1 MSAEQAKGLV
11 QKVSQDAD
19 FRAQLEGASLEER
32 RALLAENG
40 FGDIKMKHIAD
51 ATPVKAGGE
60 MSDEEFAA
68 VAGAGNT
75 TTVVSIIAASGADA
89 A

>member
-1 MSAEQAKGLV
+1 MSAEQARGLV
-11 QKVSQDAD
+11 QKVSEDAD
-19 FRAQLEGASLEER
+19 FRAQLEGASLAER
-32 RALLAENG
+32 RALLEEHG

-51 ATPVKAGGE
+51 ATPEKAGGE

-75 TTVVSIIAASGADA
+75 TTIITIVAASGADA